1 MYSIL
6 EVTPFYFKPCYLK
19 TYSPLDTILR
29 QQPIHSYAS
38 QILDLG
44 TVAGLPHG
52 SWLVSIYTYTNMYM
66 HV

>member
-1 MYSIL
+1 MYNIL

-52 SWLVSIYTYTNMYM
+52 NWIF
-66 HV
+66 